1 MREKPI
7 WAILRAT
14 CEQQTLELS
23 PVYKVIL
30 QGDTV
35 EEIEAAWAEAIATF
49 KGSSDG
55 KESGRGTDQ

>member
-1 MREKPI
+1 MRKKPI
-7 WAILRAT
+7 WTILRAS
-14 CEQQTLELS
+14 CEQQTLELT

-49 KGSSDG
+49 KGDKG
-55 KESGRGTDQ
+55 G